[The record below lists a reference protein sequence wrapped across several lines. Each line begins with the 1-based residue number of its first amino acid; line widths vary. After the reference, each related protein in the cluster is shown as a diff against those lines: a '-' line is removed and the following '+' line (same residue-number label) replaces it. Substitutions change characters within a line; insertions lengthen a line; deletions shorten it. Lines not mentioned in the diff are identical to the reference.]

1 MARRQSSIGGD
12 HCHPT
17 GDGRG
22 AALVGSHYDD
32 DGTDGCSDVEAE
44 REEAAAPLVDVGHL
58 RFTDLQ
64 AMAPTVL
71 AAAIERVLRDA
82 CAPGPRDRKFESALI
97 RESAPN

>member
-1 MARRQSSIGGD
+1 MERHESSIVGD

-17 GDGRG
+17 GDASGTAPAGR
-22 AALVGSHYDD
+22 HYDD

-44 REEAAAPLVDVGHL
+44 RDEAVPPLVDVSHL

-64 AMAPTVL
+64 AMAPKVL